1 MQVIDLTHTIKQGMP
16 VFPGT
21 EPPRLDPA
29 STFEKD
35 GFRETL
41 ITMYSHTGTHMDAPA
56 HVRADGI
63 TLDKFPAHKFVG
75 KAIVV
80 DCSDLDE
87 GDTIGISYINKYK
100 NIIDDAEFVLF
111 KTGWD
116 KYLDTEKY
124 YGKFPVI
131 DDEVADYLINSNK
144 KGIGLDVISI
154 EDIDSEKLPLH
165 HKVLKNNLVI
175 IENLCNLDQIGDGL
189 FTFCALPLK
198 FINSDGASVRAVA
211 ILD

>member
-1 MQVIDLTHTIKQGMP
+1 
-16 VFPGT
+16 
-21 EPPRLDPA
+21 
-29 STFEKD
+29 
-35 GFRETL
+35 
-41 ITMYSHTGTHMDAPA
+41 MDAPA
-56 HVRADGI
+56 HVREDGI
-63 TLDKFPAHKFVG
+63 TLDKFDADKFVG

-80 DCSDLDE
+80 DCSDLSE
-87 GDTIGISYINKYK
+87 GDTIDISYINKYK
-100 NIIDDAEFVLF
+100 GVIEDAEFVLF

-116 KYLDTEKY
+116 KYWDTEKY

-131 DDEVADYLINSNK
+131 SEEVADYLISSNK

-154 EDIDSEKLPLH
+154 EDIESADLPMH

-175 IENLCNLDQIGDGL
+175 IENLCNLDQIGSDL

>member
-1 MQVIDLTHTIKQGMP
+1 MKAQNRFRYMRLT
-16 VFPGT
+16 VW
-21 EPPRLDPA
+21 RDN
-29 STFEKD
+29 
-35 GFRETL
+35 RN
-41 ITMYSHTGTHMDAPA
+41 
-56 HVRADGI
+56 
-63 TLDKFPAHKFVG
+63 TLDKFGADKFVG

-80 DCSDLDE
+80 DCNDLSE
-87 GDTIGISYINKYK
+87 GDTIDISYINKYK
-100 NIIDDAEFVLF
+100 GVIEDAEFVLF

-116 KYLDTEKY
+116 KYWDTEKY

-131 DDEVADYLINSNK
+131 SEEVADYLISSNK

-154 EDIDSEKLPLH
+154 EAIESEDLPMH

-175 IENLCNLDQIGDGL
+175 IENLCNLDQIGSDL

>member
-1 MQVIDLTHTIKQGMP
+1 
-16 VFPGT
+16 
-21 EPPRLDPA
+21 
-29 STFEKD
+29 
-35 GFRETL
+35 
-41 ITMYSHTGTHMDAPA
+41 MDAPA
-56 HVRADGI
+56 HVREDGI
-63 TLDKFPAHKFVG
+63 TLDKFGADKFVG

-80 DCSDLDE
+80 DCSDLSE
-87 GDTIGISYINKYK
+87 GDTIDISYINKYK
-100 NIIDDAEFVLF
+100 GVIEDAEFVLF

-116 KYLDTEKY
+116 KYWDTEKY

-131 DDEVADYLINSNK
+131 SEEVADYLISSNK

-154 EDIDSEKLPLH
+154 EAIESEDLPMH

-175 IENLCNLDQIGDGL
+175 IENLCNLDQIGSDL

-198 FINSDGASVRAVA
+198 FINSDGASTRAIA